1 MKNMDRRQF
10 LQAAINSGLAFSLSS
25 LVPNS
30 VLAQQEPGAEKLLL
44 VLRFNG
50 AWDSLMAMDARTKEF
65 LNAASFSTSE
75 FLAFDDRTAIK
86 QYKEAQLGISMKPLF
101 EYLDDIC
108 IVNGVMMNMKSSAH
122 ETNREYMS
130 SGNLTTGTTFFPF
143 ALAQAIQRPDY
154 RIGYHMEYE
163 TLHDGNYGNIAPT
176 KNLNSFSESV
186 DDPFESVLDDETT
199 AASMQKRVISQKRK
213 DKDTITTLNKM
224 IEMAKTSL
232 SAPTDQIQQASLAL
246 AGLGSGYLKMAQV
259 DMTRDGDLDTHFAH
273 QSTHNTKLTQGFDH
287 VAKMIKFMKETPY
300 RLDPSSQK
308 TLFDMI
314 TVVVTS
320 EFARTAYPESGSGT
334 AHNQYTNSC
343 LLFGGN
349 VNGGTLI
356 GSSYIYKKA
365 ELNNPNYEM
374 SNGLYHATPF
384 NFHTQKP
391 MTKEEHAATTVE
403 TFGTCKG
410 NKCYDYI
417 YPETIWRTVA
427 QDFGANTVSTFATG
441 PTLKNMFK

>member
-10 LQAAINSGLAFSLSS
+10 IQAAINSGLVFSLSS
-25 LVPNS
+25 LRPES
-30 VLAQQEPGAEKLLL
+30 IFAQQDPASEKLLL

-50 AWDSLMAMDARTKEF
+50 AWDPLMAMDARTKEY

-75 FLAFDDRTAIK
+75 FLAFDDRTSIK
-86 QYKEAQLGISMKPLF
+86 QYKGAQLGISMKPLF

-130 SGNLTTGTTFFPF
+130 SGNITTGTTFFPF
-143 ALAQAIQRPDY
+143 ALAQAMQRPDY

-163 TLHDGNYGNIAPT
+163 TLQSGNYNNIAPT
-176 KNLNSFSESV
+176 KNLVSFSETI
-186 DDPFESVLDDETT
+186 DDPYESVLDDETT

-213 DKDTITTLNKM
+213 DKDTITTLNKL
-224 IEMAKTSL
+224 IEITKTSL
-232 SAPTDQIQQASLAL
+232 SSNNSQIQQASLAL
-246 AGLGSGYLKMAQV
+246 AGLGAGYLKMAQV
-259 DMTRDGDLDTHFAH
+259 DMTRDGDLDTHFGH
-273 QSTHNTKLTQGFDH
+273 QSTHNTKLTEGFDH

-308 TLFDMI
+308 TLFDMT

-320 EFARTAYPESGSGT
+320 EFARTAYPESDTGT

-356 GSSYIYKKA
+356 GGSHIYKKS
-365 ELNNPNYEM
+365 ELNLPNSEM
-374 SNGLYHATPF
+374 TNGLYHATPF

-391 MTKEEHAATTVE
+391 MTREEQSSTPVE
-403 TFGTCKG
+403 AFGTCKA
-410 NKCYDYI
+410 NKCLDYI

-427 QDFGANTVSTFATG
+427 QDFGVNSVSTFSTG
-441 PTLKNMFK
+441 PILKNMFK

>member
-10 LQAAINSGLAFSLSS
+10 IQAAINSGLLFSLSS
-25 LVPNS
+25 ILPKPA
-30 VLAQQEPGAEKLLL
+30 LAQQDPGAEKLLL

-50 AWDSLMAMDARTKEF
+50 AWDTLMAMDARTKEY
-65 LNAASFSTSE
+65 LNAANFSTSE
-75 FLAFDDRTAIK
+75 FLAFDDRTSIK
-86 QYKEAQLGISMKPLF
+86 QYKDAQLGISMKPLF

-108 IVNGVMMNMKSSAH
+108 IINGVMMNMKSSAH

-130 SGNLTTGTTFFPF
+130 SGNLLTGTTFFPF
-143 ALAQAIQRPDY
+143 ALAQAIQQPDF

-163 TLHDGNYGNIAPT
+163 TLHSGNYANIAPT
-176 KNLNSFSESV
+176 KNLNSFTESV

-199 AASMQKRVISQKRK
+199 AASMQKRVISQTRK
-213 DKDTITTLNKM
+213 DKDTIVILNKLIDM
-224 IEMAKTSL
+224 TKTSL
-232 SAPTDQIQQASLAL
+232 VTNNSQIQQASLAL

-259 DMTRDGDLDTHFAH
+259 DMTRDSDLDTHFDH
-273 QSTHNTKLTQGFDH
+273 QSTHKTKLTEGFDH
-287 VAKMIKFMKETPY
+287 LAKMIKFMKETPY

-320 EFARTAYPESGSGT
+320 EFARTAYPENELGT

-356 GSSYIYKKA
+356 GRSHIYKKS
-365 ELNNPNYEM
+365 ELSLPNSEM
-374 SNGLYHATPF
+374 TNGLYHATPF
-384 NFHTQKP
+384 NFYTQKP
-391 MTKEEHAATTVE
+391 MTKEEHSSTAIE

-410 NKCYDYI
+410 NKCFDYI

-427 QDFGANTVSTFATG
+427 QNFGANSVSTFSAG
-441 PTLKNMFK
+441 PVLKNLFK